1 MADCHWQTSRGDTI
15 CISADNVVSHLDYL
29 LEHVRRLLSLCA
41 CVHIAQHRA
50 LRPPP
55 DRRRALKDYII
66 IGYNRTGV
74 CANNQGSC
82 PSDLKRKNGSVD
94 FCWFSCFPLI
104 WSPLLLF
111 ALNVLMLLVGVN
123 GTPGS
128 DYLSA
133 PLTNSISDVYTSTLY
148 THIHWLIPLSYFAFH
163 CWLFKCLFPLSLSVV
178 IMFPRQGRFNL
189 FLGFTQ
195 SAKNAP
201 RVPF

>member
-1 MADCHWQTSRGDTI
+1 MLFLECSKTIHKTSVPNRDGWMLMAGCHWQTSRGDTI

-41 CVHIAQHRA
+41 CLHNIVLCDHHLIGGG
-50 LRPPP
+50 LSW
-55 DRRRALKDYII
+55 II
-66 IGYNRTGV
+66 SSAADNRTSV
-74 CANNQGSC
+74 CANNQGAS
-82 PSDLKRKNGSVD
+82 PLDLKRKNGSVD
-94 FCWFSCFPLI
+94 FCWFSCFRLI

-148 THIHWLIPLSYFAFH
+148 THILWLKFHFHTLPFIVDYLSASS
-163 CWLFKCLFPLSLSVV
+163 LCLW
-178 IMFPRQGRFNL
+178 
-189 FLGFTQ
+189 
-195 SAKNAP
+195 A
-201 RVPF
+201 